1 MSDLS
6 HSPWTGYETD
16 YTDLL
21 GWVER
26 DTRGRV
32 VAARTAIMVWSLTVP
47 DDAEL
52 LTNQP
57 ELEFADATTL
67 A

>member
-1 MSDLS
+1 MNDLN

-16 YTDLL
+16 YTKLL
-21 GWVER
+21 GGVVR
-26 DTRGRV
+26 DNRGRV
-32 VAARTAIMVWSLTVP
+32 VAARTAMMVWSLTVP